1 MVSLHNRRVL
11 IIDDN
16 EDIHRDFRHVL
27 APIPRAVSRSRLD
40 ELEAAILGE
49 ETPQQPTLPS
59 FELTSAFQG
68 AQGLSLVQQ
77 ALKEGTPYAVAFVD
91 MRMPPGWDGLET
103 LTRLWQADPSLQ
115 AVLCSAYSDYSWES
129 VQARLG
135 QTDRLLILKKPFDP
149 SEVRQMAWALLEKW
163 NHSAASQRREQ
174 QLRRSEATLQTML
187 RMLPDALLRVGADGT
202 CLDFK
207 APQHAPGSPWPSFPP
222 GTKLSDAMPVD
233 TARQLLAR
241 IHESL
246 RDGTPR
252 VLEYEQPADG
262 ETRRFESHIAAIDAE
277 EALVLVR
284 DITGHRS
291 AVPPA
296 AAEGT
301 P

>member
-1 MVSLHNRRVL
+1 MASLHNRRVL

-16 EDIHRDFRHVL
+16 EDIHRNFRDVL
-27 APIPRAVSRSRLD
+27 APIPKPASHSRLD

-49 ETPQQPTLPS
+49 EATPQPSLPS
-59 FELTSAFQG
+59 FELASAFQG

-129 VQARLG
+129 VQTRFG

-149 SEVRQMAWALLEKW
+149 AEVRQMAWALLEKW
-163 NHSAASQRREQ
+163 NRSAASQRREQ
-174 QLRRSEATLQTML
+174 QLRRSEAAFQTLL
-187 RMLPDALLRVGADGT
+187 RMLPDTLLRVGADGT
-202 CLDFK
+202 CLDLK
-207 APQHAPGSPWPSFPP
+207 VPEHVPRAPWPSFPP
-222 GTKLSDAMPVD
+222 GTKLSDAMPAD

-246 RDGTPR
+246 RDGAPSI
-252 VLEYEQPADG
+252 LEYEQPVGG
-262 ETRRFESHIAAIDAE
+262 ETRCFQSHIAAIDAE

-284 DITGHRS
+284 DITGCGS
-291 AVPPA
+291 
-296 AAEGT
+296 
-301 P
+301 

>member
-27 APIPRAVSRSRLD
+27 APIPKAASRSRLD

-49 ETPQQPTLPS
+49 EASQQPTQPS

-77 ALKEGTPYAVAFVD
+77 ALKDGTPYAVAFVD

-103 LTRLWQADPSLQ
+103 LTRLWQVDPSLQ

-163 NHSAASQRREQ
+163 NHSAATQRREQ
-174 QLRRSEATLQTML
+174 ELRRSEATLQTLL

-207 APQHAPGSPWPSFPP
+207 APQNGPHAPWPSFPP
-222 GTKLSDAMPVD
+222 GTKLSDAMSAD
-233 TARQLLAR
+233 TAQLLLAR

-246 RDGTPR
+246 RDGTPC
-252 VLEYEQPADG
+252 VLEYEQPVGA
-262 ETRRFESHIAAIDAE
+262 EKRRFQSHIAAIDGK

-284 DITGHRS
+284 DITGRGS
-291 AVPPA
+291 
-296 AAEGT
+296 
-301 P
+301 

>member
-27 APIPRAVSRSRLD
+27 APIPKAVSRTRLD

-49 ETPQQPTLPS
+49 EATQQPTLPS
-59 FELTSAFQG
+59 FEVTSAFQG

-163 NHSAASQRREQ
+163 NRSAASQSREQ

-207 APQHAPGSPWPSFPP
+207 APQHVPGAPWPAFPQ
-222 GTKLSDAMPVD
+222 GTKLSDTMPED
-233 TARQLLAR
+233 TAQRLLAR

-246 RDGTPR
+246 RDGTPC
-252 VLEYEQPADG
+252 VLKYEQPVGG
-262 ETRRFESHIAAIDAE
+262 ETRCFQSHIAAIDAQ

-284 DITGHRS
+284 DITTGC
-291 AVPPA
+291 
-296 AAEGT
+296 GC
-301 P
+301 

>member
-16 EDIHRDFRHVL
+16 EDIHRNFRQVL
-27 APIPRAVSRSRLD
+27 EPGTKPASRSRLD

-49 ETPQQPTLPS
+49 EATQQPTLPS

-103 LTRLWQADPSLQ
+103 LTRLWEADPSLQ
-115 AVLCSAYSDYSWES
+115 AVLCSAYSDYSWEGL
-129 VQARLG
+129 QAKLG
-135 QTDRLLILKKPFDP
+135 HTDRLLILKKPFDP
-149 SEVRQMAWALLEKW
+149 AEVRQMTWALLEKW
-163 NHSAASQRREQ
+163 NRSVATQRREQ
-174 QLRRSEATLQTML
+174 QLRKSEATLQTL
-187 RMLPDALLRVGADGT
+187 LHLLPDALLRVGADGT

-207 APQHAPGSPWPSFPP
+207 APQQAPRAPWPSFPP
-222 GTKLSDAMPVD
+222 GTKLSDAMPAD
-233 TARQLLAR
+233 TAQQLLAR

-246 RDGTPR
+246 RDGTPS
-252 VLEYEQPADG
+252 VLTYEQPIGG
-262 ETRRFESHIAAIDAE
+262 ETRCFLSHIAAVDAE

-284 DITGHRS
+284 DITS
-291 AVPPA
+291 ARR
-296 AAEGT
+296 
-301 P
+301 

>member
-16 EDIHRDFRHVL
+16 EDIHRNFRQIL
-27 APIPRAVSRSRLD
+27 EPGPKAASRSELD

-49 ETPQQPTLPS
+49 EATQQPPLPS
-59 FELTSAFQG
+59 FELTSALQG
-68 AQGLSLVQQ
+68 AQGLALVQQ

-129 VQARLG
+129 IQATLG
-135 QTDRLLILKKPFDP
+135 NTDRLLILKKPFDP
-149 SEVRQMAWALLEKW
+149 AEVRQMAWALLEKW
-163 NHSAASQRREQ
+163 NRSAASQRREQ

-187 RMLPDALLRVGADGT
+187 RMLPDTLLRVGADGT
-202 CLDFK
+202 CLDLK
-207 APQHAPGSPWPSFPP
+207 APQHVPRAPWPSCPP
-222 GTKLSDAMPVD
+222 GTKLSDAMPAD

-246 RDGTPR
+246 RDGTPS
-252 VLEYEQPADG
+252 VLEHEQPVDG
-262 ETRRFESHIAAIDAE
+262 ETRCFQSHIAAIDTE

-284 DITGHRS
+284 DITGLR
-291 AVPPA
+291 
-296 AAEGT
+296 G
-301 P
+301 